1 MKKAKIAAITFIFAT
16 IPGIMFAAGTGQE
29 SFGGELR
36 LVTIIWD
43 IIDFLQGGLAIALIT
58 LGIIVG
64 AAAIAVS
71 RANDS
76 SGWSRIGKVIVGGS
90 IALAAVS
97 IVGAMFQGAV
107 I

>member
-1 MKKAKIAAITFIFAT
+1 MKKTKLTILTLIWIA
-16 IPGIMFAAGTGQE
+16 IPGLLFAAGTGQE

-36 LVTIIWD
+36 IVTIVWD

-58 LGIIVG
+58 LGVIVG

-76 SGWSRIGKVIVGGS
+76 AGWQRIGKVVIGGS

>member
-1 MKKAKIAAITFIFAT
+1 MV
-16 IPGIMFAAGTGQE
+16 FAAGTGQE
-29 SFGGELR
+29 TFGGELR
-36 LVTIIWD
+36 IVTIIWD

-58 LGIIVG
+58 LGIIIG

-76 SGWSRIGKVIVGGS
+76 SGWQRIGKVVIGGS

-97 IVGAMFQGAV
+97 IVGTMFQGAL